1 MSSNID
7 AAFVVQYQS
16 EFSHVFQTQ
25 GSKLRSQVWVKNG
38 VAGTSTKFPLLDV
51 AQSTKNRA
59 RHSILSG
66 DGDAHSSVTATLDNY
81 ESWRFIDSLDEF
93 KTNIDVRRGYSE
105 SIVAKLG
112 RDMDNTIL
120 TAANTTN
127 TSAGSAAGMDM
138 ALVSKVT
145 GLTFKYKWPTG
156 KKTWVITPSVFEKLT
171 AITQFG
177 SRDYNDGQ
185 PLKEGAADELAAML
199 SGAALAI
206 GRPEVQ
212 VPGIVVAKVAE
223 QGLDHR
229 VGPTIDGTTGEGAG
243 VWQRLAGKG
252 RVTGGG
258 QGFRKEEGLVPGGR
272 KHLHAFAAQF
282 VGERVGATFGGQ
294 EGVHGAAQVKRVS
307 SGASP
312 GASWQTVVRFFTPAG
327 MCCSK
332 WVLPWLRERLA

>member
-185 PLKEGAADELAAML
+185 PLKEGA
-199 SGAALAI
+199 
-206 GRPEVQ
+206 P
-212 VPGIVVAKVAE
+212 
-223 QGLDHR
+223 
-229 VGPTIDGTTGEGAG
+229 
-243 VWQRLAGKG
+243 
-252 RVTGGG
+252 
-258 QGFRKEEGLVPGGR
+258 
-272 KHLHAFAAQF
+272 
-282 VGERVGATFGGQ
+282 
-294 EGVHGAAQVKRVS
+294 
-307 SGASP
+307 
-312 GASWQTVVRFFTPAG
+312 VRFMGWEFVILPELEDLKVSGTEHKTFAFFERAVGLAVGRDITSKVNYSSAHNADIVLGEMSAG
-327 MCCSK
+327 S
-332 WVLPWLRERLA
+332 VAIQQTGILRVNVNGL